1 MQFTV
6 CRGNFKLMRFRIV
19 KTTRVS
25 SGVGYRITG
34 YLESTSENE
43 QKIIQIG
50 INALRDFPV
59 DYCDAS
65 SDGKSI
71 ILFQD
76 VDVIVLKQALD
87 QLERGIA
94 TSIKIEPLLGL
105 TKKQREINDLLCKN
119 QAR

>member
-1 MQFTV
+1 
-6 CRGNFKLMRFRIV
+6 MRFRIV

-25 SGVGYRITG
+25 SGTGYRITG

>member
-1 MQFTV
+1 
-6 CRGNFKLMRFRIV
+6 MRFRIV
-19 KTTRVS
+19 KATRVS
-25 SGVGYRITG
+25 SGAGYRITG

-59 DYCDAS
+59 AYCDES
-65 SDGKSI
+65 SDGKSVV
-71 ILFQD
+71 LFED

-87 QLERGIA
+87 QLGRGIA
-94 TSIKIEPLLGL
+94 IPIEIEPLLGL

-119 QAR
+119 QARQPY